1 MPKDDD
7 DEQQFVKELAEDD
20 RMGHAYWG
28 ARLATGEEQLRY
40 SGKKWY
46 AWNGTY
52 WEVSDGDAMKAAH
65 RMMVEAL
72 ANREQ
77 IPNPTDGFL
86 KSVVSQAAPYLA
98 FDPAR
103 WDAARHLINLKS
115 GIYNFKRCKH
125 VEHHP
130 GANMTKAAPGGYYP
144 NDEFRDWEAFL
155 DGMPT
160 MRDVE
165 TRRYVQK
172 LFGLALNGEHH
183 REIFPILHG
192 PGNTGRSRLVD
203 ALHTAAGEYAHSGAS
218 TLLKKLPNERHTA
231 EVFALKD
238 KRVVPVHE
246 LDRQVRYD
254 SGKLKMLTGG
264 DRVNARGMYQNDGD
278 FLPTHTF
285 LLLTNNYP
293 WLPSGDSA
301 LERRVRVIPFEAL
314 ETVDEGYSELVRT
327 PEFADAVITWAIRGW
342 ELYVEDGLDEPGAVL
357 DATKKMWRST
367 NYVARFIDEACD
379 RVTRL
384 VDAST
389 TRELFLAF
397 EDWKREQGITQHV
410 GERDFGRELD
420 RLDHPTQGNRR
431 ARVGLRAPDPTCEN
445 D

>member
-1 MPKDDD
+1 MPNNE
-7 DEQQFVKELAEDD
+7 DERQFVKELAEDD

-28 ARLATGEEQLRY
+28 ARLAIGEEQLRY

-52 WEVSDGDAMKAAH
+52 WEVTDGEAMKAAH
-65 RMMVEAL
+65 RMMVDAL

-77 IPNPTDGFL
+77 IPRPTDGFL

-125 VEHHP
+125 VEHQS
-130 GANMTKAAPGGYYP
+130 GANMTRVASGGYYP
-144 NDEFRDWEAFL
+144 NDDFSEWEAFL

-160 MRDVE
+160 MREPE

-203 ALHTAAGEYAHSGAS
+203 ALHAATGEYAHSGAS
-218 TLLKKLPNERHTA
+218 TLLKKVPNERHTA
-231 EVFALKD
+231 EVYALKD

-246 LDRQVRYD
+246 LDRHVRYD
-254 SGKLKMLTGG
+254 SGKVKMLTGG

-285 LLLTNNYP
+285 FLLTNNYP
-293 WLPSGDSA
+293 WLPPNDSA
-301 LERRVRVIPFEAL
+301 LQRRVRVIPFDAL
-314 ETVDEGYSELVRT
+314 ESPDDRYSELVRT

-342 ELYVEDGLDEPGAVL
+342 EMYTEEGLDDPDAVVE
-357 DATKKMWRST
+357 ATEKMWRAT
-367 NYVARFIDEACD
+367 NYVARFIDEDCEQ
-379 RVTRL
+379 VTRL

-389 TRELFLAF
+389 TPELFLAF
-397 EDWKREQGITQHV
+397 NDWKRDQGIHESM
-410 GERDFGRELD
+410 GSKAFGAELD
-420 RLDHPTQGNRR
+420 RLGHPKQGNRK
-431 ARVGLRAPDPTCEN
+431 ARLGLKASDPTCEN